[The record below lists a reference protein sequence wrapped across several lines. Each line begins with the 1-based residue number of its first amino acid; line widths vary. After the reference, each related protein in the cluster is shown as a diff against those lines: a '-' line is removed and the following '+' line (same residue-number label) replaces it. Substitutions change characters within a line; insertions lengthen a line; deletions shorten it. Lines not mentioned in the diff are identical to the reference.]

1 MNDRYPHG
9 RNVEQIRAQAT
20 RVVRGRIP
28 AEVRKE
34 LRAAV
39 KAGVLGHLR
48 KDGLKPEVFFHPDHK
63 NGAIERQRR
72 EAEYAVK
79 CIAGVM
85 ASPADVRADLEA
97 RGVEI
102 ELPRIPR

>member
-28 AEVRKE
+28 AEV
-34 LRAAV
+34 
-39 KAGVLGHLR
+39 
-48 KDGLKPEVFFHPDHK
+48 
-63 NGAIERQRR
+63 ERQRR